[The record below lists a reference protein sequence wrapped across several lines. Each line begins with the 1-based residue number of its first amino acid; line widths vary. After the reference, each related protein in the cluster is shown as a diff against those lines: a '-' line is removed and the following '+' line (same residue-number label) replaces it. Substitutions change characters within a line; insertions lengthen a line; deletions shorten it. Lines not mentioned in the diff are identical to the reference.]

1 LGRPPPGM
9 PAVGI
14 PKLGGFHRYARVV
27 RPVVISGSMTRRR
40 FEWTSTRWIS
50 TPQKPVLAS
59 WVYFDRQRFA
69 LGLPRIA
76 QRLDRLDGLFAF
88 GVDLA
93 ADHARDLVPD
103 VIDIDGLVP
112 VGGETAGLLRSA
124 EQVGLI

>member
-1 LGRPPPGM
+1 MDVDTAEARAGVVGLLRP
-9 PAVGI
+9 A
-14 PKLGGFHRYARVV
+14 
-27 RPVVISGSMTRRR
+27 
-40 FEWTSTRWIS
+40 
-50 TPQKPVLAS
+50 
-59 WVYFDRQRFA
+59 A
-69 LGLPRIA
+69 LRAGLRRIA
-76 QRLDRLDGLFAF
+76 QGLDRLDGLFAF

>member
-1 LGRPPPGM
+1 MCRLWLFL
-9 PAVGI
+9 AQW
-14 PKLGGFHRYARVV
+14 LGGGSIGQARDGCRHGRSRCWGRGVC
-27 RPVVISGSMTRRR
+27 
-40 FEWTSTRWIS
+40 
-50 TPQKPVLAS
+50 
-59 WVYFDRQRFA
+59 FDRQRFA

>member
-1 LGRPPPGM
+1 MDKHAMDVDTAEARAGV
-9 PAVGI
+9 VG
-14 PKLGGFHRYARVV
+14 L
-27 RPVVISGSMTRRR
+27 
-40 FEWTSTRWIS
+40 
-50 TPQKPVLAS
+50 L
-59 WVYFDRQRFA
+59 RQAA
-69 LGLPRIA
+69 LRAGLRRIA